1 MKTPPM
7 ENSPYKKY
15 VVLREKVKRLGF
27 HMCDKLHTQTYLLVC
42 LCKCVIA
49 CISGNS
55 VKTIRCYPVLCF
67 LSHSIIQFNFPKYVN
82 ALLSMAVAVLQ
93 W

>member
-1 MKTPPM
+1 M

-15 VVLREKVKRLGF
+15 VVLKEKVKILGF
-27 HMCDKLHTQTYLLVC
+27 HMCDKLHTQTYLLAC
-42 LCKCVIA
+42 LCKCAIA

-55 VKTIRCYPVLCF
+55 VKTITWYPVLCC

-82 ALLSMAVAVLQ
+82 ALLSMAAAVLQ